1 MKDREMERIRELL
14 RALPVREAPGD
25 LNMKLRVMA
34 SQELARRRREEA
46 SGGWLAH
53 RVGLVRVWTDN
64 LLRPLAIPMAGGL
77 LAALLLF
84 AMMAPGLTVN
94 RMVAFDVPT
103 ALATEATVQK
113 SASFDPGEEDI
124 VVDVIIDE
132 MGSVVDYSIPQGQRW
147 FSNPAMRKSVES
159 ALVCTRFAPATV
171 FGHAITGK
179 TRITFRRSRVEVK
192 G

>member
-1 MKDREMERIRELL
+1 MKDREMVRIRRSL
-14 RALPVREAPGD
+14 RALPARQAPPD
-25 LNMKLRVMA
+25 LPMKLRVMA
-34 SQELARRRREEA
+34 SRESARRRAELA
-46 SGGWLAH
+46 CGGWLPH
-53 RVGLVRVWTDN
+53 RIALIRQSIDN
-64 LLRPLAIPMAGGL
+64 LLRPVAIPMAGGL
-77 LAALLLF
+77 LAAMLLF
-84 AMMAPGLTVN
+84 AIMAPGLTVN
-94 RMVAFDVPT
+94 RIVHFDVPT

-113 SASFDPGEEDI
+113 SASFDPGDEDI

-147 FSNPAMRKSVES
+147 FANPEIRKSVEN

-179 TRITFRRSRVEVK
+179 TRITFRRSHVEVK